1 MQLVHTRAEL
11 ADRLAGT
18 ARDRRAVVMTM
29 GALHEGHLSLVRRAR
44 AEVGE
49 DGLVEATIFLNPLQ
63 FGDPG
68 DLARYPRTLD
78 ADLAKLESAGTDL
91 VYAPDVADMYPA
103 PMTVTIDPGPLGSEL
118 EGVLRPGHFAG
129 MLTVVAKLLV
139 RTAPGVAV
147 FGAKDYQQLVLIRA
161 MVADF
166 DLGATVVG
174 APIVRD
180 PDGLAL
186 SSRNRFLT
194 PEQRVRA
201 LGLSRALTAGQAA
214 AEAGKAAPGVLTAAR
229 GVLAA
234 HDVDVDYLELRDP
247 DLGPAP
253 RHGDARLLVAAAFGP
268 TRLIDNGRVTFAS
281 RRR

>member
-1 MQLVHTRAEL
+1 MQLVHPRAEL

-18 ARDRRAVVMTM
+18 AHDRRAVVMTM

-44 AEVGE
+44 AEVGA
-49 DGLVEATIFLNPLQ
+49 DGLVEATIFVNPLQ

-91 VYAPDVADMYPA
+91 VYAPDVADMYPV
-103 PMTVTIDPGPLGSEL
+103 PVTVTIDPGPLGSEL
-118 EGVLRPGHFAG
+118 EGALRPGHFAG
-129 MLTVVAKLLV
+129 MLTVVAKLLI

-147 FGAKDYQQLVLIRA
+147 FGAKDYQQFVLIRA
-161 MVADF
+161 MVADL
-166 DLGATVVG
+166 DLGATIVG

-186 SSRNRFLT
+186 SSRNRFFS
-194 PEQRVRA
+194 PEQRARA
-201 LGLSRALTAGQAA
+201 LGLSRALTAGQSA
-214 AEAGKAAPGVLTAAR
+214 AEAGEAPPGVLAAAR
-229 GVLAA
+229 DVLAA
-234 HDVDVDYLELRDP
+234 HDVDVDYLEVRDP

-268 TRLIDNGRVTFAS
+268 TRLIDNGPVTFV
-281 RRR
+281 